1 MFFTQKLK
9 CNFFK
14 ESDKGT
20 SFFHALMSH
29 KHRKNFIPAIQLSN
43 GNLFTSVDEVGDAFV
58 SFFKE
63 LLSTSKDTLPL
74 DVEVSRSGPCI
85 DIDSY
90 SSLLAPVT
98 NDDIK
103 VALFNIDDN
112 KAPGPDGYSSCFF
125 KKA

>member
-1 MFFTQKLK
+1 
-9 CNFFK
+9 
-14 ESDKGT
+14 
-20 SFFHALMSH
+20 MSH
-29 KHRKNFIPAIQLSN
+29 KHRKNFILAIQLSN
-43 GNLFTSVDEVGDAFV
+43 GNLSTSVDEVGDAFV

-63 LLSTSKDTLPL
+63 LLSTSKDTLLL